1 MKLVLLSGGSGK
13 RLWPLSND
21 ARSKQFL
28 KVLEN
33 ENKEMESM
41 VQRVWGQ
48 ICAVG
53 LDQSTVIATGKQQ
66 LDILQ
71 SQLGQVP
78 IIVEPERRDTF
89 PAIALA
95 AAYLYSLKQ
104 VDLNETVCIL
114 PVDPYV
120 EDRFFERIQDLEG
133 VLDRTDAKIALM
145 GVTPTLPSSKYGYIV
160 PEQGTGDDSHSR
172 VARFTEKPSEEKAKS
187 LIAEGALWNCGV
199 FAFKLGY
206 LIGLLL
212 ERGVP
217 IQYEELQRSYDKL
230 AKISFDYEVVEK
242 ESDIVVIPYD
252 GYWKDLGTWNTLTDN
267 MGASV
272 IGNGILSEDSAN
284 THLVNELDIPVTII
298 GIQNAIV
305 AVSPDGILV
314 SEKNASP
321 RIKDMVV
328 PNQRPMYEE
337 RTWGWYRVLD
347 YSKSPDSEV
356 LTKRICLKA
365 GKHLNYHYHSE
376 RTDTMTVVSGEGELV
391 LSEELY
397 ILKPGDV
404 FRIPAGSYHALRAAT
419 DMEFIEIQQGESVKE
434 DDEIDLYGTWEEM
447 EFHCLSRGIPS

>member
-104 VDLNETVCIL
+104 VDLNDTVCIL

-120 EDRFFERIQDLEG
+120 EDRFFERIQDLEN
-133 VLDRTDAKIALM
+133 VLNRTDAKIALM

-160 PEQGTGDDSHSR
+160 PEQGAGDDSYSR
-172 VARFTEKPSEEKAKS
+172 VARFTEKPSEDKAKA

-217 IQYEELQRSYDKL
+217 IQYEELQKNYDKL

-272 IGNGILSEDSAN
+272 IGNGILSEDSSN

-298 GIQNAIV
+298 GIHNAIV

-321 RIKDMVV
+321 RIKDMIV

-347 YSKSPDSEV
+347 YSKSHDAEV

-365 GKHLNYHYHSE
+365 GKHINYHYHAE

-391 LSEELY
+391 LGEELY

-404 FRIPAGSYHALRAAT
+404 FQIPAGSYHALRAAT

>member
-120 EDRFFERIQDLEG
+120 EDRFFERIRDLED
-133 VLDRTDAKIALM
+133 VLNRTDAKIALM
-145 GVTPTLPSSKYGYIV
+145 GVTPTIPSSKYGYIV
-160 PEQGTGDDSHSR
+160 PEQGSGDDSHSR
-172 VARFTEKPSEEKAKS
+172 VARFTEKPTEEKAKA
-187 LIAEGALWNCGV
+187 LIADGALWNCGV

-217 IQYEELQRSYDKL
+217 IRYEDLQQDYGKL

-272 IGNGILSEDSAN
+272 IGNGILSEDSNN

-298 GIQNAIV
+298 GIHNAIV

-314 SEKNASP
+314 SDKNASP

-347 YSKSPDSEV
+347 YSKSRDSEV
-356 LTKRICLKA
+356 LTKRVCLKA
-365 GKHLNYHYHSE
+365 GKHLSYHYHTE
-376 RTDTMTVVSGEGELV
+376 RTDTLTIVSGEGELV
-391 LSEELY
+391 LNEELY

-404 FRIPAGSYHALRAAT
+404 FRIPAGSYHGLRAAT
-419 DMEFIEIQQGESVKE
+419 DMEFIEIQQGDSVKE
-434 DDEIDLYGTWEEM
+434 EDEIDLYGTWEEM